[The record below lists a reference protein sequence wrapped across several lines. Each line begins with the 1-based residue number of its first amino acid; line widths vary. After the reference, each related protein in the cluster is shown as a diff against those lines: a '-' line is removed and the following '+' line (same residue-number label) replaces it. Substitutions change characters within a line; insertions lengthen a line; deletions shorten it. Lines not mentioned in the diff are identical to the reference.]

1 MKKLFKVLFAAVV
14 FFGAALQ
21 TKAQVLETTPVDG
34 LFPDNG
40 TVDIAPVPYPPLRQ
54 ADVMWQK
61 VVWREIDFRQKI
73 NQPFYFPTKPHNGWR
88 SFMTIVMDALREGS
102 ITAYD
107 PIQVDELSVPMTYDE
122 VISNQV
128 DSIPQMLTRSE
139 PPYDTYDTIIY
150 TEFDNTKVQRLRLK
164 EVWFFD
170 KARSEMRV
178 RIIAMCPVYIKE
190 RAGVEVTE
198 PLFWFYFPEARP
210 VFAKALCFNRQ
221 NSAQRRTYDD
231 IFWKR
236 MFSSYIYKVE
246 NVYDRRISEYA
257 TGVDALL
264 ESERVKDEIMNFESD
279 LWEY

>member
-1 MKKLFKVLFAAVV
+1 MKKLLKAMFAAVLAL
-14 FFGAALQ
+14 GAVVQ
-21 TKAQVLETTPVDG
+21 IQAQVLETTPVDG

-40 TVDIAPVPYPPLRQ
+40 LVEMEPVSYPPLRQ

-61 VVWREIDFRQKI
+61 TVWREIDFRQKI
-73 NQPFYFPTKPHNGWR
+73 NQPFYFPTVPHNGWR
-88 SFMTIVMDALREGS
+88 SFMTIVMDALKEGA

-122 VISNQV
+122 VVSNQIDTIHQV
-128 DSIPQMLTRSE
+128 LTRPY
-139 PPYDTYDTIIY
+139 PPYDEYDTIIT

-164 EVWFFD
+164 EVWYFD
-170 KARSEMRV
+170 KARSVMDV
-178 RIIAMCPVYIKE
+178 RIIAFCPVYMKE
-190 RAGVEVTE
+190 RSGEEVTE
-198 PLFWFYFPEARP
+198 PLFWVYFPESRP
-210 VFAKALCFNRQ
+210 IMAKALCFNRK
-221 NSAQRRTYDD
+221 NGAQRRTYDE

-264 ESERVKDEIMNFESD
+264 ESERIKHEIMSFEFD